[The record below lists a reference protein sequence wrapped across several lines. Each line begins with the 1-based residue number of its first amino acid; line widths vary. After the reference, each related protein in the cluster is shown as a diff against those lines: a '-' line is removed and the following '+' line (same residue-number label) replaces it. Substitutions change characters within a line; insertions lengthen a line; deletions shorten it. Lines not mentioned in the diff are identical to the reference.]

1 MSEEQ
6 PKKWKCNVITD
17 SDGEYM
23 VEFNDEIMEHLGIK
37 DGDTIEWID
46 NKDGTWSIQKKQ

>member
-1 MSEEQ
+1 MTEERKSWTCQ
-6 PKKWKCNVITD
+6 IITD
-17 SDGEYM
+17 SDGESM
-23 VEFNDEIMEHLGIK
+23 VEFNEEITEHLGIK